1 MISVSKFS
9 KIVAGIAA
17 LAVAAAT
24 FTAVPALAAAPAT
37 PSFTVTNDVTHL
49 ALTNF
54 VATQGVPVDE
64 TYTVDFNDA
73 GWVFGTPGSG
83 YGFSVGGFYNN
94 GQNIGIN
101 AALTLSND
109 KKTFSLHLS
118 GTPTTG
124 WYQTGTVY
132 LQDDNYL
139 QYTYKFNVE
148 VAGTTPTPHI
158 SVDGTPHTF
167 GDVTNFLTS
176 GLFASMPQLYLDR
189 KDNSPLIPITNPND
203 VNSSTQVLNG
213 TTTISYTSDPLYN
226 DPTYGN
232 VRASVVITLNDGVA
246 SYSVTTWSET
256 YEGQTIAAG
265 DVLLKSALVRGIDAA
280 TTDLT
285 GGARSVFYIGSP
297 YAVFESQSNSL
308 DTATGIETG
317 TSVSSDLEH
326 TFKISFYDYSGCPII
341 SELDTAKVAATLPV
355 TGYVSNA
362 SCAAYLPV
370 FNFTDFGNKTV
381 GDTVAWDASAK
392 YGPYT
397 YTVDSG
403 TLPDG
408 LTLNASTGA
417 ITGTATTAGEYSF
430 SIKASKTLASGIQG
444 YFGTINTVPGPAP
457 VLTFSSHTLPAGGS
471 VNLNVS
477 GDPTGY
483 GVCAFIS
490 ETAVGCFPISLSE
503 DMSAPLDWA
512 SGYGIFG
519 AVTVT
524 FRLYKISDIA
534 NPETGVPWNTPFAS
548 GDYFE
553 IAPPN
558 VPDAVVDLTAT
569 SSAYSSA
576 NLDWTVPN
584 DGYSPI
590 TSYLVYQ
597 DDVLIATIDST
608 SPEWPQNGATTI
620 SYQVAGLTKLT
631 TYNFKVVAVN
641 VMGNSADATDP
652 ATTPDKT
659 FSASSVSHS
668 VVGASYYAPVTI
680 NWGGFTGNQIQ
691 SVTATSGLP
700 AGITFSGACSEGCS
714 FAFAG
719 TASVAGTYN
728 VTLTLTLADSSVIT
742 TTVTIV
748 VDAAEVTPPVEQPAA
763 ISKDIAFAGDSSLL
777 TASAKASLRKLVG
790 YAKAHKI
797 KNVSV
802 TGYTL
807 KTTAAKQSFRSN
819 LGMARANAIAKYLK
833 SLNGKL
839 RVTVI
844 GKGLVNK
851 GRIASVKLQG

>member
-17 LAVAAAT
+17 LAVTAAT
-24 FTAVPALAAAPAT
+24 FAAVPALAATPVT
-37 PSFTVTNDVTHL
+37 PSFTVTNDVTHQ

-54 VATQGVPVDE
+54 VATQGAPVDE
-64 TYTVDFNDA
+64 TYTINFNDA

-83 YGFSVGGFYNN
+83 YGYSVGGFYNN
-94 GQNIGIN
+94 GTNIGIN

-132 LQDDNYL
+132 LQDDNAL

-158 SVDGTPHTF
+158 SVDGTSHTF
-167 GDVTNFLTS
+167 GDVTNFLTA
-176 GLFASMPQLYLDR
+176 GLFASMPQLFLDR
-189 KDNSPLIPITNPND
+189 KDNSPLIPITNPSD
-203 VNSSTQVLNG
+203 AYSTTQVLDG

-256 YEGQTIAAG
+256 YEGQPIAAG
-265 DVLLKSALVRGIDAA
+265 DVLLKSALVRGVNAA

-317 TSVSSDLEH
+317 TSASSDLAH
-326 TFKISFYDYSGCPII
+326 TFKISFYDYSGCPVI
-341 SELDTAKVAATLPV
+341 SELDAAKVAATLPV
-355 TGYVSNA
+355 TGYISNA

-381 GDTVAWDASAK
+381 GDNVAWDASAK

-403 TLPDG
+403 SLPAG

-417 ITGTATTAGEYSF
+417 ITGTATTAGDYSF
-430 SIKASKTLASGIQG
+430 TIKANKTLAFGIQG
-444 YFGTINTVPGPAP
+444 YFGTINAVPGPAP
-457 VLTFSSHTLPAGGS
+457 VLALSTHTLAEGGS
-471 VNLNVS
+471 LTAS
-477 GDPTGY
+477 ITGDPTGY
-483 GVCAFIS
+483 ALCAFMG
-490 ETAVGCFPISLSE
+490 TVVLGCGPS
-503 DMSAPLDWA
+503 
-512 SGYGIFG
+512 SGVAGEIPWEGFYSQFG
-519 AVTVT
+519 PGTLTLRLYSPSQLPDPVAVTWEQAYT
-524 FRLYKISDIA
+524 
-534 NPETGVPWNTPFAS
+534 T
-548 GDYFE
+548 GDYVDVA
-553 IAPPN
+553 IPN
-558 VPDAVVDLTAT
+558 VPKAVIDLAATAVAYNAVDLSWKIPAQ
-569 SSAYSSA
+569 
-576 NLDWTVPN
+576 
-584 DGYSPI
+584 GYAPI
-590 TSYLVYQ
+590 TSYKVYQ
-597 DDVLIATIDST
+597 DGTLIKTIDST
-608 SPEWPQNGATTI
+608 SPAWPAVNATTVD
-620 SYQVAGLTKLT
+620 YQVLGLTKST

-641 VMGNSADATDP
+641 ESGDSTDAVDA
-652 ATTPDKT
+652 ATTPDLS
-659 FSASSVSHS
+659 FSASNVAHA
-668 VVGASYYAPVTI
+668 VVGTSYSAPVTI
-680 NWGGFTGNQIQ
+680 NLVGFTGNQIQ
-691 SVTATSGLP
+691 SVAATSGLP
-700 AGITFSGACSEGCS
+700 SGITLSESCGEGCNYS
-714 FAFAG
+714 FAG
-719 TASVAGTYN
+719 TATTAGTYN

-742 TTVTIV
+742 TVVTIV
-748 VDAAEVTPPVEQPAA
+748 VDAAAVTPPVEQPAA
-763 ISKDIAFAGDSSLL
+763 ISKDITFAGDSSLL
-777 TASAKASLRKLVG
+777 SVAAKASLRKLVG

-797 KNVSV
+797 TKVSV

-807 KTTAAKQSFRSN
+807 KTIAAKQSFRSN

-839 RVTVI
+839 RVTVV

-851 GRIASVKLQG
+851 GRVANVKLQG